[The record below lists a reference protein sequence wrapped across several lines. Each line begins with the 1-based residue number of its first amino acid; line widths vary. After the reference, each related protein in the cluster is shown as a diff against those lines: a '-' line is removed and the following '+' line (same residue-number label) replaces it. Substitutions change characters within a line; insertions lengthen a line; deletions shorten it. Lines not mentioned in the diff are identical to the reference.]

1 MVRSDPSLDHAHA
14 TLAEPDWRRLPGFR
28 NVTLVTWQDARW
40 QRRNSVSTVDG
51 LKRAFGRSLPD
62 DLAAEIAADQ
72 KKHATMGLRIPPH
85 ALNTMNE
92 DDLWG
97 DPVRRYMAPARRD
110 RHPRW
115 PNHPRARRDSLRET
129 ESWTVEGLAHRYP
142 RKVMLELTTT
152 CPQYCGHCTRMDLVG
167 PSTSLFSKRSFE
179 LRQPERYEQMLA
191 YLRAHSEIHDVVVS
205 GGDVANVPIARLEAF
220 VSELLEIPHVRSIR
234 LASKSLVTLPQY
246 YLDPTVVSTMA
257 KLSSVARQRKVD
269 LSLHTHANHANQVT
283 ELVGRA
289 TSQLLELGFRDVRNQ
304 GVLMRGVNA
313 TPTALLQLCERL
325 LDEAR
330 IMPYYFYVCDMIPN
344 GEHWRTSIAEAQSL
358 QRSLM
363 GRLPGFAIPRVI
375 CDVPSVGK
383 RLIDQAASYDRER
396 GISQWMRDPGTHRG
410 APADADAAVAEE
422 FPYFDPID
430 TLPPSGREWWGATG
444 KLRAM

>member
-1 MVRSDPSLDHAHA
+1 
-14 TLAEPDWRRLPGFR
+14 
-28 NVTLVTWQDARW
+28 
-40 QRRNSVSTVDG
+40 
-51 LKRAFGRSLPD
+51 
-62 DLAAEIAADQ
+62 
-72 KKHATMGLRIPPH
+72 MGLRIPPH
-85 ALNTMNE
+85 ALNTMNQ

-97 DPVRRYMAPARRD
+97 DPVRRYMAPARSD
-110 RHPRW
+110 RHLRW
-115 PNHPRARRDSLRET
+115 SNHPRARRDSLREAD
-129 ESWTVEGLAHRYP
+129 SWTVEGLAHRYP

-167 PSTSLFSKRSFE
+167 PSTNLISKRNFE
-179 LRQPERYEQMLA
+179 LRRIQRHEQMLA
-191 YLRAHSEIHDVVVS
+191 YLRAHLEIHDVLVS

-220 VSELLEIPHVRSIR
+220 VLELLEIPHVRSIR

-246 YLDPTVVSTMA
+246 FLDPPVVSTMA
-257 KLSSVARQRKVD
+257 KLSSVARQRGVD
-269 LSLHTHANHANQVT
+269 LALHTHANHANQVT
-283 ELVGRA
+283 ELVGHA

-313 TPTALLQLCERL
+313 TPSALLQLCERL

-358 QRSLM
+358 QRALM

-383 RLIDQAASYDRER
+383 RWIHQPASYDCER
-396 GISQWMRDPGTHRG
+396 GISRWRRDPGSHRE
-410 APADADAAVAEE
+410 APADADAEE

-430 TLPPSGREWWGATG
+430 TLPPSGREWWEKAGEAAG
-444 KLRAM
+444 DVVSA